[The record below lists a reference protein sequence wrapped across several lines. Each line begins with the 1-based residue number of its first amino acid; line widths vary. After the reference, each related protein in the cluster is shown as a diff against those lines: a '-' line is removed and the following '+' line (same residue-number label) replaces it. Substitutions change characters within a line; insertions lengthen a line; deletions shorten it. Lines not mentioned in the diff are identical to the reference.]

1 MTTTF
6 TNGACVY
13 VLIFLQGF
21 FIENLITDSA
31 IYRTKIHSYLLD
43 RVCNKKNAST
53 RIPKLIDAINS
64 YMYMLLSI
72 LTSYIVYIANIKM
85 KNPILQIKIVILR

>member
-1 MTTTF
+1 MATSVLSQVARQPNNYSKAIVLTFCMTTTF

-43 RVCNKKNAST
+43 RVCYKKM
-53 RIPKLIDAINS
+53 PVH
-64 YMYMLLSI
+64 
-72 LTSYIVYIANIKM
+72 VYQN
-85 KNPILQIKIVILR
+85 